1 MPNPRRIEILTFDDA
16 QLLDVT
22 GPLQVFASAN
32 IEAVAAGL
40 PQPYEVEAI
49 AEGASV
55 KTNSG
60 LVIATRPLTECPVE
74 VDTLIAGGGFGVNR
88 AMENVDL
95 IEWIATRASSA
106 RRVASVCSGA
116 FLLAE
121 AGLLKGK
128 RAATHWGRVAEFR
141 ARFPDVT
148 LDPDPIYIRDGD
160 IWTSAGVTA
169 GIDLALALVEEDV
182 GHAIALSVARE
193 LVVFLKRP
201 GGQSQF
207 SSVLQLQSAD
217 ARFDELNGWI
227 AANLKA
233 DLSLAAL
240 ADRSNMSVRSFA
252 RHYARSTGQTPVR
265 AVELIRVEAA
275 RRMLETRCSVGSVAR
290 RCGFGSEETMRRAFQ
305 RTLGVPPSDYAARF
319 SLE

>member
-1 MPNPRRIEILTFDDA
+1 MPKPRRIEILTFDDA

-40 PQPYEVEAI
+40 PQPYEVEAV
-49 AEGASV
+49 AEAASV
-55 KTNSG
+55 CTNSG
-60 LVIATRPLTECPVE
+60 LVIVTRQLVDCPAD
-74 VDTLIAGGGFGVNR
+74 VDTLIVGGGFGVNR
-88 AMENVDL
+88 AMERASL
-95 IEWIATRASSA
+95 IDWITTRAKDA

-121 AGLLKGK
+121 AGLLAGK
-128 RAATHWGRVAEFR
+128 RAATHWGRVTEFR

-148 LDPDPIYIRDGD
+148 LDPEPIYIRDGD

-169 GIDLALALVEEDV
+169 GIDLALALVEDDI
-182 GHAIALSVARE
+182 GHAIALAVARE

-252 RHYARSTGQTPVR
+252 RHYALATGQTPAR
-265 AVELIRVEAA
+265 AVEIIRVEAA
-275 RRMLETRCSVGSVAR
+275 RRMLEARAAVGSVAR
-290 RCGFGSEETMRRAFQ
+290 RCGFGSEEKMRRAFQ
-305 RTLGVPPSDYAARF
+305 RTLGVPPRDYAARF

>member
-1 MPNPRRIEILTFDDA
+1 MPKPRRIEILTFDDA

-32 IEAVAAGL
+32 NEAEAAGL
-40 PQPYEVEAI
+40 PLPYDVEAV
-49 AEGASV
+49 AESATV
-55 KTNSG
+55 RTNSG
-60 LVIATRPLTECPVE
+60 LVIVTRQLVDCPAD
-74 VDTLIAGGGFGVNR
+74 VDTLIVGGGFGVNR
-88 AMENVDL
+88 AMERASL
-95 IEWIATRASSA
+95 IDWITTRAKDA

-121 AGLLKGK
+121 AGLLAGK
-128 RAATHWGRVAEFR
+128 RAATHWGRVTEFR

-148 LDPDPIYIRDGD
+148 LDPEPIYIRDGD

-169 GIDLALALVEEDV
+169 GIDLALALVEDDI
-182 GHAIALSVARE
+182 GHAIALAVARE

-252 RHYARSTGQTPVR
+252 RHYALATGQTPAR
-265 AVELIRVEAA
+265 AVEIIRVEAA
-275 RRMLETRCSVGSVAR
+275 RRMLEARAAVGSVAR

-305 RTLGVPPSDYAARF
+305 RTLGVPPRDYAARF

>member
-1 MPNPRRIEILTFDDA
+1 MPNPRRIEILTFDDS

-32 IEAVAAGL
+32 IEAMAAGL
-40 PQPYEVEAI
+40 PQPYDVEAV
-49 AEGASV
+49 AENSTV
-55 KTNSG
+55 RTNSG
-60 LVIATRPLTECPVE
+60 LVIATRSLAECPAE
-74 VDTLIAGGGFGVNR
+74 IDTLIAGGGFGVNK
-88 AMENVDL
+88 AMEHVPL
-95 IEWIATRASSA
+95 IEWITTRARSA

-128 RAATHWGRVAEFR
+128 RAATHWGRVTEFR

-160 IWTSAGVTA
+160 VWTSAGVTA
-169 GIDLALALVEEDV
+169 GIDLALALVEEDL
-182 GHAIALSVARE
+182 GHAIALAVARE

-207 SSVLQLQSAD
+207 SSVLQLQSAN
-217 ARFDELNGWI
+217 ARFHELHGWI
-227 AANLKA
+227 AANLRA
-233 DLSLAAL
+233 DLSLVAL
-240 ADRSNMSVRSFA
+240 AERSNMSVRSFV
-252 RHYARSTGQTPVR
+252 RHYTRATGQTPAR
-265 AVELIRVEAA
+265 AVEHLRIEAA
-275 RRMLETRCSVGSVAR
+275 RRMLEARTSVGSVAR

-305 RTLGVPPSDYAARF
+305 RTLGVAPSDYAARF
-319 SLE
+319 ALE